1 MDIQK
6 LTLGE
11 IARIE
16 SIAEA
21 PLANLADDNA
31 PKGALLSAL
40 AFVMKRRED
49 PKFTLDQAKELT
61 MLDIEALLAD
71 GDSDAKK
78 E

>member
-40 AFVMKRRED
+40 AFVMMKREN
-49 PKFTLDQAKELT
+49 PKFTLDEAKELT
-61 MLDIEALLAD
+61 MADIEALLAD

>member
-61 MLDIEALLAD
+61 MADIEALLAD

>member
-16 SIAEA
+16 DIAEA

-40 AFVMKRRED
+40 AFVMMRREN
-49 PKFTLDQAKELT
+49 PKFTLEDAKQLT
-61 MLDIEALLAD
+61 MADIEKLLVD
-71 GDSDAKK
+71 SDSDAKK

>member
-16 SIAEA
+16 DIAEA
-21 PLANLADDNA
+21 PLSSLGDDNA

-40 AFVMKRRED
+40 AFVMMRREN
-49 PKFTLDQAKELT
+49 PKYTLEDAKQLT
-61 MLDIEALLAD
+61 MADIEKLLAD
-71 GDSDAKK
+71 SDSDAKK